1 MSGSY
6 LLGER
11 GGGGG
16 GSRVDAPTTTG
27 RPSRRL
33 PPQGA
38 PRVAGDAE
46 RAGRSQRGGCKG
58 VYSGGV
64 SEVYSGMYMYSE
76 VYFGMYARVFTTQRK

>member
-1 MSGSY
+1 MSGSCRRGSGSY
-6 LLGER
+6 LLAER
-11 GGGGG
+11 GGGGGG

-46 RAGRSQRGGCKG
+46 RAGRSQRGGYAG
-58 VYSGGV
+58 VCAGV
-64 SEVYSGMYMYSE
+64 FWGVCWGS
-76 VYFGMYARVFTTQRK
+76 F